1 MFLGAELKG
10 LMRIEFVNKY
20 TTGFDGKF
28 TCANLKDMTIG
39 SSVFKGA
46 SMQYFLPYEV
56 SVYSVVI
63 FEGNWASTDLDCNN
77 AVTMKVTTSLHNIIE
92 GRYYQIYFMS

>member
-10 LMRIEFVNKY
+10 LKRIEFGNKY
-20 TTGFDGKF
+20 KAGFDGKF

-46 SMQYFLPYEV
+46 SMQYFLPNEV
-56 SVYSVVI
+56 SVNSVVI
-63 FEGNWASTDLDCNN
+63 FEGNWASTIFDCNN
-77 AVTMKVTTSLHNIIE
+77 PETMKVTTSLNDEVE